1 MRYKNETLQLL
12 SFLFLNRINFF
23 YFYWHLY
30 FTISMSALHL
40 SLLLLFAGCS
50 LVAVAQKSAS
60 NEPFKSSVFTPVNSF
75 TSGVEGPAVDKSGNI
90 YAVNFNHQGTI
101 GQVTPKG
108 VANIFIELP
117 GGSIGNGIRFD
128 RQGNMFIADYTNH
141 NVLKVEMSAK
151 KLTVL
156 AHEPRMHQPND
167 IAIDSKD
174 RIYASDPDFKAGTG
188 RIWRI
193 DTDGKVTLLD
203 SLQGPANGIEIS
215 TDEKTLY
222 VNAVPK
228 VWAYDLLPSGE
239 VGKKHLLIE
248 FPDFGMD
255 GMRCDI
261 KGNLYIARFGK
272 GTVVKVS
279 PEGKVIQEI
288 TLVGKRPTNVAF
300 GGKDG
305 RTVYVTLQDKGNIE
319 SFLADYPGREW
330 KMNVK

>member
-1 MRYKNETLQLL
+1 M
-12 SFLFLNRINFF
+12 
-23 YFYWHLY
+23 
-30 FTISMSALHL
+30 
-40 SLLLLFAGCS
+40 
-50 LVAVAQKSAS
+50 AS
-60 NEPFKSSVFTPVNSF
+60 
-75 TSGVEGPAVDKSGNI
+75 
-90 YAVNFNHQGTI
+90 
-101 GQVTPKG
+101 
-108 VANIFIELP
+108 
-117 GGSIGNGIRFD
+117 
-128 RQGNMFIADYTNH
+128 
-141 NVLKVEMSAK
+141 K
-151 KLTVL
+151 KLTVF
-156 AHEPRMHQPND
+156 AHESRMHQPND

-174 RIYASDPDFKAGTG
+174 RIYASDPDFKAGNG

-228 VWAYDLLPSGE
+228 VWAYDLLPTGE
-239 VGKKHLLIE
+239 VGKKRLLIE

-279 PEGKVIQEI
+279 PEGKVLQEI

-305 RTVYVTLQDKGNIE
+305 RTVYVTLQDQGNIE
-319 SFLADYPGREW
+319 SFLADFPGREW

>member
-1 MRYKNETLQLL
+1 
-12 SFLFLNRINFF
+12 
-23 YFYWHLY
+23 
-30 FTISMSALHL
+30 MSALHL
-40 SLLLLFAGCS
+40 SLLLLFAGCYQ
-50 LVAVAQKSAS
+50 VAVAQKSAAH
-60 NEPFKSSVFTPVNSF
+60 ELFKSSVFTPVNGF
-75 TSGVEGPAVDKSGNI
+75 TSGVEGPAVDKSGI
-90 YAVNFNHQGTI
+90 VYAVNFNHQGTI
-101 GQVTPKG
+101 GQATPKG
-108 VANIFIELP
+108 AASVFIELT

-128 RQGNMFIADYTNH
+128 SHGNMFIADYTNH
-141 NVLKVEMSAK
+141 NVLKVEMASK
-151 KLTVL
+151 KLTVF
-156 AHEPRMHQPND
+156 AHESRMHQPND

-174 RIYASDPDFKAGTG
+174 RIYASDPDFKAGNG

-228 VWAYDLLPSGE
+228 VWAYDLLPTGE
-239 VGKKHLLIE
+239 VAKKRLLIE

-279 PEGKVIQEI
+279 PEGKVLQEI

-305 RTVYVTLQDKGNIE
+305 RTVYVTLQDQGNIE
-319 SFLADYPGREW
+319 SFLADIPGREW

>member
-1 MRYKNETLQLL
+1 
-12 SFLFLNRINFF
+12 
-23 YFYWHLY
+23 
-30 FTISMSALHL
+30 MSALHI

-50 LVAVAQKSAS
+50 QVAVAQKSAAH
-60 NEPFKSSVFTPVNSF
+60 ELFKSSVFTPVNSF
-75 TSGVEGPAVDKSGNI
+75 TSGVEGPAVDKSGI
-90 YAVNFNHQGTI
+90 VYAVNFNHQGTI
-101 GQVTPKG
+101 GQATPKG
-108 VANIFIELP
+108 AASVFIELT

-128 RQGNMFIADYTNH
+128 SHGNMFIADYTNH
-141 NVLKVEMSAK
+141 NVLKVEMASK
-151 KLTVL
+151 KLTVF
-156 AHEPRMHQPND
+156 AHESRMHQPND

-174 RIYASDPDFKAGTG
+174 RIYASDPDFKAGNG

-228 VWAYDLLPSGE
+228 VWAYDLLPTGE
-239 VGKKHLLIE
+239 VAKKRLLIE

-279 PEGKVIQEI
+279 PEGKVLQEI

-305 RTVYVTLQDKGNIE
+305 RTVYVTLQDQGNIE
-319 SFLADYPGREW
+319 SFLADIPGREW

>member
-1 MRYKNETLQLL
+1 M
-12 SFLFLNRINFF
+12 SF
-23 YFYWHLY
+23 
-30 FTISMSALHL
+30 L
-40 SLLLLFAGCS
+40 SLL
-50 LVAVAQKSAS
+50 
-60 NEPFKSSVFTPVNSF
+60 VFTPVNSF
-75 TSGVEGPAVDKSGNI
+75 TSGVEGPAVDKSGI
-90 YAVNFNHQGTI
+90 VYAVNYNHQGTI
-101 GQVTPKG
+101 GQVTPEG
-108 VANIFIELP
+108 VACVFIELP

-128 RQGNMFIADYTNH
+128 SHGNMFIADYTNH
-141 NVLKVEMSAK
+141 NVLKVEMSTK
-151 KLTVL
+151 KLSVY
-156 AHEPRMHQPND
+156 AHESRMHQPND

-174 RIYASDPDFKAGTG
+174 HIYASDPDFKADKG

-193 DTDGKVTLLD
+193 DANGKVALLD
-203 SLQGPANGIEIS
+203 TLEGPANGIEIS
-215 TDEKTLY
+215 ADEKTLY

-228 VWAYDLLPSGE
+228 VWAYDLLPTGE
-239 VGKKHLLIE
+239 VGKKRLLIE

-288 TLVGKRPTNVAF
+288 ALVGKRPTNVAF

-305 RTVYVTLQDKGNIE
+305 RTVYVTLQDQGNIE
-319 SFLADYPGREW
+319 SFLSDSPGREW